1 MNDGLSIAAVICA
14 AGSSSRMGGVKKEY
28 LKLDALDDE
37 GKPLTA
43 LGAAVSAF
51 AASPRIGAIVITV
64 PLAPEIGERKA
75 RDALPSRFLRDG
87 GKPAGV
93 PRTLFVPGG
102 GSRRMSVHHALSL
115 LAAYYPDYVLIHD
128 GARPW
133 VDVGLIERTIDAAL
147 RHKAVTPVTPLVET
161 PKEISGG
168 GFQEAKITRHLKR
181 ANVATAQTPQAFA
194 FPDILYA
201 HEKAAA
207 RELREGVVYTDDA
220 EIWGEFCGPVAVI
233 QGSPA
238 NKKITFPQDL
248 E

>member
-1 MNDGLSIAAVICA
+1 V
-14 AGSSSRMGGVKKEY
+14 
-28 LKLDALDDE
+28 
-37 GKPLTA
+37 

-51 AASPRIGAIVITV
+51 AASPCIDTIVITV
-64 PLAPEIGERKA
+64 PFAPEIGERKA
-75 RDALPSRFLRDG
+75 RDALPSRFLRGG
-87 GKPAGV
+87 GKPADV
-93 PRTLFVPGG
+93 TQTLFVPGG
-102 GSRRMSVHHALSL
+102 DSRRASVHHALSL
-115 LAAYYPDYVLIHD
+115 LAACYPDYVLIHD

-133 VDVGLIERTIDAAL
+133 VDVGLIERTIAIDAVL

-161 PKEISGG
+161 PKDISGGG

-220 EIWGEFCGPVAVI
+220 EVWGEFCGPVAVI
-233 QGSPA
+233 
-238 NKKITFPQDL
+238 KIFMV
-248 E
+248 